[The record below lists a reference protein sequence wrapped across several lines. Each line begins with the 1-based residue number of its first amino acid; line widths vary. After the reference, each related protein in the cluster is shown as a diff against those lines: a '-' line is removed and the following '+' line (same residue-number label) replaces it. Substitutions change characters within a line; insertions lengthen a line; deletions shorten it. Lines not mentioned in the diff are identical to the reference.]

1 MSSPDRKLS
10 SRAAAMEQQRRGTIR
25 SVHGGRSRRPS
36 SAVDSKYTSMD
47 RSCAIILMYCIYFCY
62 VLACFGAM
70 LAVAGLMLHI
80 SSEQPGAHDKGKII
94 AGTGI
99 GICAVCFVIAFYCR
113 SVRLDEQIM
122 ETIKETAGDR
132 EWANFKN
139 PKAGWWHMRYGMA
152 DQSSIRSSATI
163 QCNVRPDSA
172 ASTSSVVVYYQTKAL
187 DSTEPSPSHSNRI
200 KESTDKL

>member
-1 MSSPDRKLS
+1 MHPD
-10 SRAAAMEQQRRGTIR
+10 EQRRGTIR
-25 SVHGGRSRRPS
+25 SAHGGGRSRRPS
-36 SAVDSKYTSMD
+36 SAVDHKYPSMD

-70 LAVAGLMLHI
+70 LAVAGLMLRI

-99 GICAVCFVIAFYCR
+99 GICAVCFVLAFYCR

-122 ETIKETAGDR
+122 ETIKETTDDR
-132 EWANFKN
+132 EWSVFKN

-152 DQSSIRSSATI
+152 DQSSIRSI

-172 ASTSSVVVYYQTKAL
+172 ASTSSVVVYYQTK
-187 DSTEPSPSHSNRI
+187 PV
-200 KESTDKL
+200 ESTPSESSPTHRSRDSAL